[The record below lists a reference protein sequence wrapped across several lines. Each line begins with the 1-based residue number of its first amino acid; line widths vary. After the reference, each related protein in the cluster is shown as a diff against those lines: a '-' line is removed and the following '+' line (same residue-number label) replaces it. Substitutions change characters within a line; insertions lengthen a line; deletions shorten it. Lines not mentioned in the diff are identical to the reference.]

1 MHLLQSRVVG
11 LGPLGDVTFR
21 FADDAG
27 GARRASVVLGGG
39 GVGKTSLLQAI
50 ASTRPGHTVALRARR
65 PGEPTFAVTD
75 WVVSAEDP
83 SRPHGLRVVSP
94 NAQLGEGEDVAS
106 LRRREQALFDRRAS
120 EGGFALA
127 AFSGAR
133 WLSRTSV
140 LLGGA
145 ERLPARTDLRA
156 APSFDDPTRADLA
169 RETKQA
175 LAYPV
180 VSAAVARASSRR
192 GESLV
197 EHAQASE
204 QAMRDVVEPLA
215 RLGGHAFAGVD
226 PQTFEPVFERLPSGV
241 IVPFDELPA
250 QTRHLVALGALSA
263 RALQVAFPRR
273 DPRACE
279 GVVLVDDAD
288 LHLDATARRALVP
301 VLREALPEVQWIL
314 AASSPEVALPC
325 EPGDVLALRRMPDS
339 SEIQLYEGEE
349 AVIH

>member
-1 MHLLQSRVVG
+1 VLLLQARVVG
-11 LGPLGDVTFR
+11 LGPLDDVTFR
-21 FADDAG
+21 FSDDAG
-27 GARRASVVLGGG
+27 AARHATVLLGGG
-39 GVGKTSLLQAI
+39 GVGKTSLLHAI
-50 ASTRPGHTVALRARR
+50 ASTRPGHAVALRPRR
-65 PGEPTFAVTD
+65 PGEPSFAVTD
-75 WVVSAEDP
+75 WSVSAEDP
-83 SRPHGLRVVSP
+83 SRPHTLRVASP
-94 NAQLGEGEDVAS
+94 NAQLGEAEDVAM

-145 ERLPARTDLRA
+145 ERLPGRADVRA

-175 LAYPV
+175 LAFPV
-180 VSAAVARASSRR
+180 VSAAVARGSRLR
-192 GESLV
+192 SGPLA
-197 EHAQASE
+197 EHAEALEAS
-204 QAMRDVVEPLA
+204 MRQVVAPLA

-226 PQTFEPVFERLPSGV
+226 PLTFEPLFERLPSGTT
-241 IVPFDELPA
+241 VPFDELPA
-250 QTRHLVALGALSA
+250 QARHLVALGALSA
-263 RALQVAFPRR
+263 RAVQAAFPRQ

-288 LHLDATARRALVP
+288 LHLDSATRRALVP
-301 VLREALPEVQWIL
+301 VLREALPAVQWIL

-339 SEIQLYEGEE
+339 SEIRLYEGEE
-349 AVIH
+349 AVVH